1 MIIGL
6 TGKKGSGKSTVA
18 GMLCEKYDYRIMS
31 FATPIKD
38 MLMSM
43 GLTEDEIYNIE
54 LKEKIVER
62 FGKSPREL
70 LQLLGTEFGRNL
82 IADDIWVRVL
92 ESKIDSDDQIVIDDV
107 RFANEAE
114 MIKGKGGKIIRV
126 TRMGQELGMVDTH
139 VSEAGIPLE
148 LIDHEIKN
156 VSCYTSD
163 LELAADRVMEDLK
176 WNYFQFQT

>member
-38 MLMSM
+38 MLMAM
-43 GLTEDEIYNIE
+43 GLTEDEIYNVD
-54 LKEKIVER
+54 LKEKTIER
-62 FGKSPREL
+62 FGKSPREM

-82 IADDIWVRVL
+82 IADDVWVRTL
-92 ESKIDSDDQIVIDDV
+92 EAKIESADRIVIDDV
-107 RFANEAE
+107 RFVNEAE
-114 MIKGKGGKIIRV
+114 MIRSKGGKIIRV

-148 LIDHEIKN
+148 FIDHEIKN
-156 VSCYTSD
+156 VSCYTTD
-163 LELAADRVMEDLK
+163 LELAADRVMEELK
-176 WNYFQFQT
+176 WNYFQYQT